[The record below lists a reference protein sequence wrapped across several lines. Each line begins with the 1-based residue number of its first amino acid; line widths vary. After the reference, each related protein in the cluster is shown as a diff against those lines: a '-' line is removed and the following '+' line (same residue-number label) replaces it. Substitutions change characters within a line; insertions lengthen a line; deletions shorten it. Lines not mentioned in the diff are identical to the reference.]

1 MKSFMKLA
9 SIATFA
15 TYCLIF
21 VGGLVRVSGAGL
33 GCPDW
38 PKCFGSWIPPL
49 NISQLP
55 PEIDP
60 NLFNFTLAWIEYI
73 NRLFGMTVGL
83 LIAVVAFWALIK
95 FTKQIKIV
103 VPSVLAGVLVAFEGW
118 QGSQVVAS
126 GLEPIIVSAHLVIA
140 FIIASLLLYVSQQ
153 AYYQFNPDTERES
166 SYPEKTRTFVGI
178 LWILSIIQVVLGTQ
192 FRENV
197 ERVIIKFPL
206 SGESDLMMQVG
217 MIKVIHP
224 LLGIVVAVL
233 SYYISIMILG
243 KSKNPSSLNWQSAWA
258 MLGLVVISLFIGL
271 QMVAFGINPVA
282 QVLHLWVSALMVG
295 VVLISYTALG
305 HKQEAL

>member
-9 SIATFA
+9 SLAAFA

-49 NISQLP
+49 NISQIP

-60 NLFNFTLAWIEYI
+60 NLFNFTLAWIEYL
-73 NRLFGMTVGL
+73 NRLFGMTVGI
-83 LIAVVAFWALIK
+83 LIAIVAFWALIK
-95 FTKQIKIV
+95 FTKKIRIV
-103 VPSVLAGVLVAFEGW
+103 VPSVLAGILVAFEGW
-118 QGSQVVAS
+118 QGSQVIS
-126 GLEPIIVSAHLVIA
+126 SELEPIIVSAHLVIA
-140 FIIASLLLYVSQQ
+140 FIIACLLLYVSQQ
-153 AYYQFNPDTERES
+153 AYYLINPNTEKES
-166 SYPEKTRTFVGI
+166 SYPEKTKTYVGI
-178 LWILSIIQVVLGTQ
+178 LWIITIIQVIMGTQ
-192 FRENV
+192 FRENI
-197 ERVIIKFPL
+197 ERAITKFPL
-206 SGESDLMMQVG
+206 FSESELLMQVG

-224 LLGIVVAVL
+224 LFGIVVAVL

-243 KSKNPSSLNWQSAWA
+243 KSKNPSSLNRQSAWA
-258 MLGLVVISLFIGL
+258 ILGLVVISLFLGL
-271 QMVAFGINPVA
+271 QMIAFGINPVA

-305 HKQEAL
+305 HKQEGR

>member
-55 PEIDP
+55 TEIDP

-73 NRLFGMTVGL
+73 NRLFGMTVGM

-103 VPSVLAGVLVAFEGW
+103 VPSALAGVLVAFEGW

-140 FIIASLLLYVSQQ
+140 FIIASLLLYVTQQ
-153 AYYQFNPDTERES
+153 AYYQTNPDTERES
-166 SYPEKTRTFVGI
+166 SYPEKTRAFVGI

-192 FRENV
+192 FRESV
-197 ERVIIKFPL
+197 ERAIIRFPL
-206 SGESDLMMQVG
+206 LSESDLLMHVG
-217 MIKVIHP
+217 WVKVIHP
-224 LLGIVVAVL
+224 LLGIAVAVL
-233 SYYISIMILG
+233 RYYISIMILG

-258 MLGLVVISLFIGL
+258 MLGLVVISLFLGL

-305 HKQEAL
+305 HKQETL